1 MTSNRLWC
9 TKNGSGLLRSIV
21 SQYAYMN
28 LKTIKSI
35 MLAGLRQNLNSGTSP
50 PPPNRKE
57 FYRFDCNFHWNL
69 HHHLKQTYLRI
80 SRTLC
85 AYVSQKES
93 LMCNLTKRV
102 SWLNYIHLVSHT
114 TVSPCA
120 AQYLNTLSGSQIINE
135 LLRDSEI
142 VYVDDVERAAWE
154 AFAICSNALLRH
166 SFRRI

>member
-1 MTSNRLWC
+1 MYKEW
-9 TKNGSGLLRSIV
+9 LRSFTKYCFAICLHELENYKIHHV
-21 SQYAYMN
+21 SRSP
-28 LKTIKSI
+28 TKSE
-35 MLAGLRQNLNSGTSP
+35 LRNFPP